1 MLHRLSNTLPLFK
14 NTIHLDQA
22 TVKFLRGHFYKDP
35 TLALAYYHCCSINLR
50 KAIFNDELGLNTN
63 TSAIKNRIS
72 NLIGEPIGQEESKL
86 CHQTFKDIDQLHAK
100 IAACAP
106 CCKCLLSSDGKEG
119 LAEISIGDLPPAFLL
134 TNNQKQQL
142 ASLPHD
148 IVVNCVQVLQH
159 KDQIY
164 HLNPDLV
171 FDFEKNILC
180 PICAKDPLAKDQ
192 ESIAAGNKYG

>member
-1 MLHRLSNTLPLFK
+1 M
-14 NTIHLDQA
+14 
-22 TVKFLRGHFYKDP
+22 
-35 TLALAYYHCCSINLR
+35 
-50 KAIFNDELGLNTN
+50 
-63 TSAIKNRIS
+63 
-72 NLIGEPIGQEESKL
+72 IGEPIGQEESKL

-106 CCKCLLSSDGKEG
+106 CCKCLLSSDDKEG

-134 TNNQKQQL
+134 TNDQKQQL

-148 IVVNCVQVLQH
+148 IVMNCVQVLQH

-192 ESIAAGNKYG
+192 ESIAAGNEYGWLGNLKPLNGTTRNACMPIQLYNIDLQIRANHSTSHSIAFLMTGPKECSKVLPCVNSKHQPQVTFLGPKDE